1 MIFIGTQLK
10 VSDNSG
16 AKKVECLKILG
27 KEASAFASV
36 GDIIVV
42 SIKELSKTS
51 FNSRN
56 LRGGK
61 LTGNTKIEK
70 GGVYKAL
77 VVETKTN
84 LKRKDGS
91 CLKFSQNSVVLISEQ
106 GNPIGTRVLGRTTYE
121 LRKKN
126 QIKVLS
132 LATYVF

>member
-1 MIFIGTQLK
+1 MIFVGTQLK

-27 KEASAFASV
+27 KKAYSFATI
-36 GDIIVV
+36 GDIIII

-51 FNSRN
+51 VHGRN
-56 LRGGK
+56 TRGTK
-61 LTGNTKIEK
+61 ATGNSKIEK

-91 CLKFSQNSVVLISEQ
+91 SLRFSQNSVVLISEQ
-106 GNPIGTRVLGRTTYE
+106 GNPLGTRVLGRTTYE

-126 QIKVLS
+126 QSKVLS